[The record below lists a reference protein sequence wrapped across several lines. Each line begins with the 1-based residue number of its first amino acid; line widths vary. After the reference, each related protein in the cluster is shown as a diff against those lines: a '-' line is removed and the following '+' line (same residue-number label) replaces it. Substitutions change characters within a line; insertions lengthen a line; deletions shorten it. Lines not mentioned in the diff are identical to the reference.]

1 MRPVAVAVIACCASV
16 LSVVV
21 VLGQTLTIPE
31 LVRRDSP
38 NPILR
43 VRQRELVPETFEQAL
58 RKAEVI
64 VQGAVE
70 RIDVY
75 LSKDQMNLY
84 SDYTITPSH
93 MIRQSTAI
101 LGSQPGQPTSLVVKR
116 WGGETTIAGVKVSVQ
131 EMELRNFTLGEQ
143 LVLMLKYDQ
152 VEEKHVLA
160 ADFTG
165 AFAVEGDHI
174 MPLLKHPIVKP
185 LEGLTVA
192 QLDAAV
198 HRLGW

>member
-1 MRPVAVAVIACCASV
+1 MRPVAAAVIACCASV

-43 VRQRELVPETFEQAL
+43 VWQRELVPETFEQAL
-58 RKAEVI
+58 PKADVI
-64 VQGAVE
+64 VQGTVE
-70 RIDVY
+70 RIDPY
-75 LSKDQMNLY
+75 LSKDQMSLY
-84 SDYTITPSH
+84 SDYTIIPSH
-93 MIRQSTAI
+93 MIRQSTPI
-101 LGSQPGQPTSLVVKR
+101 LGSQPGLQTSLVVKR

-143 LVLMLKYDQ
+143 LVLMLKSDQ
-152 VEEKHVLA
+152 VEGKYVLA
-160 ADFTG
+160 TDFTG
-165 AFAVEGDHI
+165 AFAVERDHI

-192 QLDAAV
+192 QFESEV
-198 HRLGW
+198 RRLGR